1 MTDTTEERK
10 LPVHI
15 GFIMD
20 GNGRWAEE
28 QGLTRTAGHKKGAPG
43 APFC

>member
-1 MTDTTEERK
+1 MAKQDYKELLNELDKNK

-20 GNGRWAEE
+20 GNGRWA
-28 QGLTRTAGHKKGAPG
+28 KKKK
-43 APFC
+43 